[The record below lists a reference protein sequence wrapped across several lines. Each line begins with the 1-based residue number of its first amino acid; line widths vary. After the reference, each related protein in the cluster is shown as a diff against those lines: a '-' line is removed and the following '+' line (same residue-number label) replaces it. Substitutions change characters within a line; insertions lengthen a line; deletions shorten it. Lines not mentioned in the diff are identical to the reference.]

1 VGILPKIDLSIKAQ
15 YRAREFMKIC
25 YYDVIDWF
33 SSNFKMLTILEV
45 VCLLAAGGYFALAPR
60 IYEANFSIGLP
71 KVPASISTSASA
83 PRLRTLISPQ
93 EFIRPTQD
101 PMAYSAQFIEQ
112 CMGQDTNAN
121 RKEFINSLQLGV
133 KQQGDVI
140 AFTLRLEGSQKLLN
154 CANLM
159 MGKVLQDLTITQDN
173 YLKSIAVT
181 EPDKASV
188 FPPTMVQ
195 VVRISDSY
203 VKPVLSRLLIVGA
216 LAGIFL
222 TFFISVIRKKY
233 RA

>member
-1 VGILPKIDLSIKAQ
+1 
-15 YRAREFMKIC
+15 MKIC
-25 YYDVIDWF
+25 YQDIINWF
-33 SSNFKMLTILEV
+33 SSHIKMLIALEV

-71 KVPASISTSASA
+71 KVPVPGSTQAGA
-83 PRLRTLISPQ
+83 PRLKTLISPQ

-112 CMGQDTNAN
+112 CMGQDTDVN
-121 RKEFINSLQLGV
+121 RKKLINALQLGV

-159 MGKVLQDLTITQDN
+159 MTKVLQDLTTTQDN
-173 YLKSIAVT
+173 YLKSIALT
-181 EPDKASV
+181 ESDQKNV
-188 FPPTMVQ
+188 FPPTMIQ

-203 VKPVLSRLLIVGA
+203 VKPVLSKLLTIGA

-222 TFFISVIRKKY
+222 TFFISVMRKKY

>member
-1 VGILPKIDLSIKAQ
+1 
-15 YRAREFMKIC
+15 MKIC
-25 YYDVIDWF
+25 YQDVINWF
-33 SSNFKMLTILEV
+33 SSHFKMLIALEV
-45 VCLLAAGGYFALAPR
+45 VCLLAAGAYFVLTPR

-71 KVPASISTSASA
+71 KVPVPASTPVGAS
-83 PRLRTLISPQ
+83 RLKTLISPQ

-112 CMGQDTNAN
+112 CMGQDTDAN
-121 RKEFINSLQLGV
+121 RKKLINALQLGV

-159 MGKVLQDLTITQDN
+159 MTKVLQDLTITQDN
-173 YLKSIAVT
+173 YLKSITLADS
-181 EPDKASV
+181 DKDNV
-188 FPPTMVQ
+188 VPPAMIQ

-203 VKPVLSRLLIVGA
+203 VKPVLSRLLTIGA

-222 TFFISVIRKKY
+222 TFFISAMRKKY

>member
-1 VGILPKIDLSIKAQ
+1 
-15 YRAREFMKIC
+15 MKIC
-25 YYDVIDWF
+25 YQDVIDWF
-33 SSNFKMLTILEV
+33 SSQFKMLIVLEV
-45 VCLLAAGGYFALAPR
+45 ACLLAAGGYFALAPR

-71 KVPASISTSASA
+71 KVPATISTTSGAS
-83 PRLRTLISPQ
+83 RLKTLISPQ

-101 PMAYSAQFIEQ
+101 PMNYSTQFIEQ
-112 CMGQDTNAN
+112 CMGQDTDAN
-121 RKEFINSLQLGV
+121 RKKFINALRLGV

-159 MGKVLQDLTITQDN
+159 MNKFLQDLTIAQDN
-173 YLKSIAVT
+173 YLKSISLA
-181 EPDKASV
+181 ESDKKNVA
-188 FPPTMVQ
+188 PPTMVQ

-203 VKPVLSRLLIVGA
+203 VQPVLSRLLTIGA

-222 TFFISVIRKKY
+222 AVFISVMRKKY

>member
-1 VGILPKIDLSIKAQ
+1 
-15 YRAREFMKIC
+15 
-25 YYDVIDWF
+25 
-33 SSNFKMLTILEV
+33 MLIALEV
-45 VCLLAAGGYFALAPR
+45 LCLLVAWAYFALAPR
-60 IYEANFSIGLP
+60 IYEANFSVGLP
-71 KVPASISTSASA
+71 KVPAAVSAAASA
-83 PRLRTLISPQ
+83 PRLKTLISPQ

-112 CMGQDTNAN
+112 CMGQDTDSN
-121 RKEFINSLQLGV
+121 RKKFINALQLGV

-159 MGKVLQDLTITQDN
+159 MTKVLQDLTTTQDN
-173 YLKSIAVT
+173 YLKSIALT
-181 EPDKASV
+181 ESDQKNV

-203 VKPVLSRLLIVGA
+203 VKPVLSRLLTIGA

-222 TFFISVIRKKY
+222 TFFISVMRKKY

>member
-1 VGILPKIDLSIKAQ
+1 
-15 YRAREFMKIC
+15 MKIC
-25 YYDVIDWF
+25 YQDVIDWF
-33 SSNFKMLTILEV
+33 SSQFKLLIALEAA
-45 VCLLAAGGYFALAPR
+45 CLLAAGGYFALAPR

-71 KVPASISTSASA
+71 KVPATISTTSSAS
-83 PRLRTLISPQ
+83 RLKTLISPQ

-101 PMAYSAQFIEQ
+101 PMNYSTQFIEQ
-112 CMGQDTNAN
+112 CMGQDTDAN
-121 RKEFINSLQLGV
+121 RKKFINALRLGV

-159 MGKVLQDLTITQDN
+159 MSKFLQDLTITQDN
-173 YLKSIAVT
+173 YLKSITLAESDKKNVT
-181 EPDKASV
+181 
-188 FPPTMVQ
+188 PPTMVQ

-203 VKPVLSRLLIVGA
+203 VQPVLSRLLTIGA

-222 TFFISVIRKKY
+222 AVFISVMRKKY

>member
-1 VGILPKIDLSIKAQ
+1 
-15 YRAREFMKIC
+15 MKIC
-25 YYDVIDWF
+25 YQDVINWF
-33 SSNFKMLTILEV
+33 SSHFKMLIALEV
-45 VCLLAAGGYFALAPR
+45 VCLLAASGYFALAPR

-71 KVPASISTSASA
+71 KVPASISSSASA

-121 RKEFINSLQLGV
+121 RKEFINALQLGV

-159 MGKVLQDLTITQDN
+159 MSKVLQDLTITQDN
-173 YLKSIAVT
+173 YLKSIALT
-181 EPDKASV
+181 ESDKANV

-203 VKPVLSRLLIVGA
+203 VKPVLSRLLIIGA

-222 TFFISVIRKKY
+222 TFFISVMRKKY